1 MARVEKIERMRR
13 ATLDRARGSRSRAD
27 GTDGDVVG
35 CAPRA
40 ARAIRKCA
48 RREGDVR
55 RAREGTGD
63 DARRWDDAR
72 DSFASHREARA
83 RDRSVVSRRER
94 ARGVNG
100 VRLESGGYL
109 SRRQTLVRGRRRARA
124 RETTNDARW
133 MREDG
138 RCEKRRGRRERGVC
152 DGWDVRASTARST
165 RDATRRARERLT

>member
-138 RCEKRRGRRERGVC
+138 RCEKARAERM
-152 DGWDVRASTARST
+152 RSV
-165 RDATRRARERLT
+165 

>member
-1 MARVEKIERMRR
+1 M
-13 ATLDRARGSRSRAD
+13 
-27 GTDGDVVG
+27 VG

-109 SRRQTLVRGRRRARA
+109 SRAGCQREPASAGEGDDERRAV
-124 RETTNDARW
+124 DA
-133 MREDG
+133 
-138 RCEKRRGRRERGVC
+138 
-152 DGWDVRASTARST
+152 
-165 RDATRRARERLT
+165 

>member
-1 MARVEKIERMRR
+1 M
-13 ATLDRARGSRSRAD
+13 
-27 GTDGDVVG
+27 VG

-109 SRRQTLVRGRRRARA
+109 SRRHAGQRAPASAGEGDDERRAV
-124 RETTNDARW
+124 DA
-133 MREDG
+133 
-138 RCEKRRGRRERGVC
+138 
-152 DGWDVRASTARST
+152 
-165 RDATRRARERLT
+165 